1 MIKQLHR
8 RHRYDFFTIWGNG
21 LKHVEDILSI
31 IRKEPNI
38 EIIRIKSYKIKDI
51 KKFVFKL
58 YACDPVPVEHLRSKL
73 AYLLKVPNQF
83 VIVFVK
89 NMNPQENYHGEGPF
103 RHIQCNYVNDIK
115 WRIRELYN
123 PKKEG
128 QRTEEHVIH
137 ASDYEEQVDYL
148 LKMLGHKNGLMFLH
162 GDGDGL
168 PFSKPYHLRKPDFYT
183 FRTIKHTNLR
193 AIILS
198 ESPKNSNVPLKKTA
212 KISKTPHF
220 LSLIHRS
227 MDYQNYLNRY
237 RYTWL
242 TDDHYPIKL
251 QNMSEMSRKQLDHL
265 DPIIVIRK
273 GSSFQILDGVHRAA
287 VSLFVGRK
295 SIKSVE
301 FGYHE

>member
-8 RHRYDFFTIWGNG
+8 RYRYDFFTIWGNG
-21 LKHVEDILSI
+21 LKHVQDILSI

-38 EIIRIKSYKIKDI
+38 EIIRIKSYKIRGM

-58 YACDPVPVEHLRSKL
+58 YGCDPVPVEHLRSKL
-73 AYLLKVPNQF
+73 AYLLKVPNEF

-89 NMNPQENYHGEGPF
+89 NMDPQENYQGDGRF

-128 QRTEEHVIH
+128 LRTEEHVIH

-168 PFSKPYHLRKPDFYT
+168 PFSKPYHLKKPDSFT
-183 FRTIKHTNLR
+183 FRTIKLKDLR
-193 AIILS
+193 ANILCG
-198 ESPKNSNVPLKKTA
+198 SPENSNIPLKKTV
-212 KISKTPHF
+212 KIGETPHF
-220 LSLIHRS
+220 LSLIKKV
-227 MDYQNYLNRY
+227 MD
-237 RYTWL
+237 
-242 TDDHYPIKL
+242 
-251 QNMSEMSRKQLDHL
+251 
-265 DPIIVIRK
+265 
-273 GSSFQILDGVHRAA
+273 
-287 VSLFVGRK
+287 
-295 SIKSVE
+295 
-301 FGYHE
+301 